1 MAFNLAEAAGF
12 GGMVSKLDT
21 REIEMIPVRLIDAN
35 ENNFFTVED
44 VQDLKE
50 SIEVNGILQP
60 LNVVVAGSRYRI
72 IAGHRRFKAASELG
86 MEEVPA
92 IVLPEMS
99 EAMEQLALIQTN
111 TTTRELSYHE
121 EMEAA
126 SRLKKI
132 LLQLKDEGVK
142 LPGKLRD
149 IMAEQLE
156 ISRTELARMSVI
168 EKSLIP
174 EGKQLLK
181 EGKMSASAAYAMART
196 TPECQKELI
205 DQKLP
210 AYIAE
215 RIEEYS
221 IKRTLDWIAEDC
233 PHPEGW
239 WQHNEKQMGRK
250 LECPSWKGVKAHKD
264 KGHPERCP
272 GCCSACPNLPTCKD
286 ACANA
291 KHALVAKNN
300 AHAAELEKQERS
312 AAKEREKEEFKYTP
326 FATMG
331 TVLQPLFEEG
341 GLNMDEV
348 AEYWNDNLLEILP
361 DHDDNSAFDAG
372 HVEKMVYPETIDDID
387 WPLPVFVAFCDAV
400 DQTPNAL
407 LGYKDEEPIGWHLYA
422 EKKPRLNQRVIVRR
436 SVNGVVQCGEYIYR
450 DGRWFNSGLDD
461 FEMCLTGITHW
472 IEVPE

>member
-1 MAFNLAEAAGF
+1 MGFNLAEAAGF
-12 GGMVSKLDT
+12 GSMMSNLDT
-21 REIEMIPVRLIDAN
+21 REIEMIPVRLIDTN
-35 ENNFFTVED
+35 EKNFFTVED

-60 LNVVVAGSRYRI
+60 LNVVMDGARYRI

-111 TTTRELSYHE
+111 TTARELAYHE
-121 EMEAA
+121 KMEAA
-126 SRLKKI
+126 IRLKKI
-132 LLQLKDEGVK
+132 LLQLKEEGVQ

-156 ISRTELARMSVI
+156 ISRTELARMNVI

-174 EGKQLLK
+174 EGKALMK
-181 EGKMSASAAYAMART
+181 EGKMTASAAYAMART
-196 TPECQKELI
+196 SPECQKELI

-210 AYIAE
+210 AYMTE
-215 RIEEYS
+215 HIEDYAV
-221 IKRTLDWIAEDC
+221 KRTLDWIAEDC

-239 WQHNEKQMGRK
+239 YQNEQKRLEKK
-250 LECPSWKGVKAHKD
+250 LECPSWKRIHAHKE

-272 GCCSACPNLPTCKD
+272 GCCSGCPSLPTCKD
-286 ACANA
+286 ACGNA
-291 KHALVAKNN
+291 KHALAAKNQ
-300 AHAAELEKQERS
+300 AHALELEKQKK
-312 AAKEREKEEFKYTP
+312 AAEEEWEKEEFKHTP
-326 FATMG
+326 FATIG
-331 TVLQPLFEEG
+331 RILQPLFEEG
-341 GLNMDEV
+341 NLDMDEI

-372 HVEKMVYPETIDDID
+372 HVEKMVYPETVDDID

-407 LGYKDEEPIGWHLYA
+407 LGYHDEEAAGWHLYS

-436 SVNGVVQCGEYIYR
+436 TACNTISYGEYIYR
-450 DGRWFNSGLDD
+450 DGRWFNPGIDA
-461 FEMCLTGITHW
+461 FPMNITGVTHW